1 MVGPFGTKSS
11 GTGNGILNGSFLSQ
25 RTPIPSNR
33 ASIAAPDIPILMV
46 EDDQEKSFR
55 SAPVQH
61 TSLQNGALAQ
71 FFDDQFL
78 DELDF
83 IGTDKRKAAFSKLI
97 TLYQKFDRALSLMT
111 SSSQVNNID
120 NAMDSILGGASQ
132 ILGAQAVL
140 LYKYDPVAKEL
151 TITGYEESEKFP
163 CGLGIVGKCLEQRQ
177 LFSIQNPKKMP
188 EFVQDIDYPF
198 EGKLHGMMT
207 LPIYFSDESP
217 AGVLVAYN
225 KQTPPP
231 HQENLSFEQEDEYIM
246 KMMGTCCGTIMS
258 NGNVYQSMNNT
269 QKKVTVLLETTR
281 SLASILELE
290 RLIKVIMDSAKELLS
305 SDRCTLFLHDPER
318 KQLVFMVQGRD
329 SLQEIRIPSN
339 AGIAGAAFTSGMSI
353 NILDAYRDSR
363 CVCEI
368 YGSIAVL

>member
-1 MVGPFGTKSS
+1 MLVDENQGK
-11 GTGNGILNGSFLSQ
+11 N
-25 RTPIPSNR
+25 
-33 ASIAAPDIPILMV
+33 
-46 EDDQEKSFR
+46 FR
-55 SAPVQH
+55 STTIKH
-61 TSLQNGALAQ
+61 SSLQHGALQQ

-78 DELDF
+78 EDLDF
-83 IGTDKRKAAFSKLI
+83 IASDKRKAAFSKLL

-111 SSSQVNNID
+111 TSSLANNIE
-120 NAMDSILGGASQ
+120 NAMDSILGGTSQ

-140 LYKYDPVAKEL
+140 LYKYDPVTKEL
-151 TITGYEESEKFP
+151 SVTGYEESEKFP
-163 CGLGIVGKCLEQRQ
+163 CGLGIIGKCLEQHQ
-177 LFSIQNPKKMP
+177 LFSIQNPKIMP

-198 EGKLHGMMT
+198 EGKVHGMMT
-207 LPIYFSDESP
+207 LPIYYSDESP

-231 HQENLSFEQEDEYIM
+231 RVENLSFELEDEYIF

-329 SLQEIRIPSN
+329 SVQEIRIPSN

-353 NILDAYRDSR
+353 NILDAYKDSR
-363 CVCEI
+363 YFRSELILIVKI
-368 YGSIAVL
+368 